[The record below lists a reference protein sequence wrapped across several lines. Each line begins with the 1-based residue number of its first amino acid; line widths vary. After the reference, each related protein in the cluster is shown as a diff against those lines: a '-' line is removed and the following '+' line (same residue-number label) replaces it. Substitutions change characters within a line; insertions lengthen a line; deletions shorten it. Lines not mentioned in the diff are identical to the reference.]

1 MLIDWCP
8 GGPQIRTGCVLDAG
22 TCIQYASSTKWAI
35 PKSPKKDK
43 KFFFLNFS
51 VTPLWQNVTPLWQ
64 NVTPPPYFCHF
75 YVTPLWQNV
84 TPLWQNVTP
93 PPYFSF
99 FLVARLWQNITP
111 FHAPPEFWK
120 SFEQLLHRKIATKRH
135 ALVTKRH
142 APPYFC
148 HFYVTPLWQN
158 VTPLWQNVT
167 PPRLLGDSKG
177 IWKKPLA
184 PVSYWMRT
192 GCRFLHPV
200 RIQYGFTHPIFLF
213 FLNFS

>member
-1 MLIDWCP
+1 MLIDWYP

-64 NVTPPPYFCHF
+64 NVTPPLFLSLLCHA
-75 YVTPLWQNV
+75 
-84 TPLWQNVTP
+84 
-93 PPYFSF
+93 
-99 FLVARLWQNITP
+99 LV
-111 FHAPPEFWK
+111 
-120 SFEQLLHRKIATKRH
+120 TKRH

-142 APPYFC
+142 APSLFFIFFGRKIVTKHHALSRPPRVLKKFWATFASQDCDKTSRPCDKTSRPPYFC

>member
-1 MLIDWCP
+1 MLIDWYP

-64 NVTPPPYFCHF
+64 NVTPPLFLSLFCHA
-75 YVTPLWQNV
+75 
-84 TPLWQNVTP
+84 
-93 PPYFSF
+93 
-99 FLVARLWQNITP
+99 LV
-111 FHAPPEFWK
+111 
-120 SFEQLLHRKIATKRH
+120 TKRH

-148 HFYVTPLWQN
+148 HFFVTPLWQN